1 MDLNDEQR
9 AAVEFT
15 GPYLLVVA
23 APGAGKTGIL
33 VHRVVK
39 LIERGVR
46 PDQLVLMT
54 FTRKAAQEMRDR
66 LEKLIGP
73 DASRI
78 SAGTFHSFAF
88 RLLKEQL
95 NGAWKEFAVVE
106 DPRRPIGKIVR
117 ELKLKLDPQDCA
129 SNIMLAQQRLLT
141 PDVYR
146 EIVNGDLRRAD
157 IAKVYDAYQRWKWE
171 QHKLDYGDFV
181 PLALQLLEKP
191 ETLVLTRARCK
202 HLLIDEFQDI
212 GYDQFELMKR
222 LVGANGHVTAVGDF
236 DQSVYGFR
244 GADPR
249 FLDGFRQLYPR
260 HHMITVTRNYRS
272 TPEILRPALA
282 LIRHNTNRID
292 KPLMT
297 RNQPGAPVEVTFC
310 PDTDNEAKQV
320 VQQIARDASGKWGD
334 YAILYRC
341 VTPDTPILT
350 SSLRYIPAGEL
361 AEGDELVAFQDKAAA
376 ASSVFRPAIVTTK
389 RTDVRPCVRVETEFA
404 TVIVT
409 RDHPFLVTRK
419 YGPKR
424 AYGPWYWKNA
434 EDLVPGQD
442 EIISLGPPWTPRRDF
457 EAGWL
462 AGILDGEGSV
472 LAGRGTRQFCKVS
485 LSQNNG
491 KGALIHERARR
502 ILVAAGYDCRTYQ
515 AQPRMGVT
523 RVLGKFS
530 DNMRLLGEFR
540 PERLVAI
547 KPWIGESLRNLRKAR
562 VASVTSAGDREIV
575 VLATSEGTLITAGLF
590 SHNCN
595 AQSLAIESAL
605 FEAEIPYSTVGKPFF
620 ELSEVKL
627 LLAYLRLVRNTMD
640 DAALKMVL
648 NVPPRYLGPEFQ
660 NGLQTAATEGETHLY
675 QALDFYRPPRHF
687 QSQKAMEF
695 KQLIENLRYLS
706 RTRSPAQLLREVR
719 GPGGFDPW
727 LTAESDDEPDNERA
741 RNIDELCRVAERW
754 TTTGEFLQHVMAV
767 TKASKGKGNRVHML
781 TLHRSK
787 GLEFPHVW
795 LIGMTDGVLPH
806 EKATWAPG
814 GEEEERRLCY
824 VGMTRAMKSLHLS
837 VPERVWSKTS
847 TASRFLYE
855 AGLLVH

>member
-15 GPYLLVVA
+15 GPHLLVVA

-106 DPRRPIGKIVR
+106 VPRRPIGKIVR

-334 YAILYRC
+334 CAILYR
-341 VTPDTPILT
+341 
-350 SSLRYIPAGEL
+350 
-361 AEGDELVAFQDKAAA
+361 
-376 ASSVFRPAIVTTK
+376 
-389 RTDVRPCVRVETEFA
+389 
-404 TVIVT
+404 
-409 RDHPFLVTRK
+409 
-419 YGPKR
+419 
-424 AYGPWYWKNA
+424 
-434 EDLVPGQD
+434 
-442 EIISLGPPWTPRRDF
+442 
-457 EAGWL
+457 
-462 AGILDGEGSV
+462 
-472 LAGRGTRQFCKVS
+472 
-485 LSQNNG
+485 
-491 KGALIHERARR
+491 
-502 ILVAAGYDCRTYQ
+502 
-515 AQPRMGVT
+515 
-523 RVLGKFS
+523 
-530 DNMRLLGEFR
+530 
-540 PERLVAI
+540 
-547 KPWIGESLRNLRKAR
+547 
-562 VASVTSAGDREIV
+562 
-575 VLATSEGTLITAGLF
+575 
-590 SHNCN
+590 CN

-627 LLAYLRLVRNTMD
+627 LLAYLRLARNPLD
-640 DAALKMVL
+640 DAAVKAVL
-648 NVPPRYLGPEFQ
+648 NIPPRYLGPEFQ
-660 NGLQTAATEGETHLY
+660 NALQTAATEGETRLY
-675 QALDFYRPPRHF
+675 QALDVMPYPRHF
-687 QSQKAMEF
+687 QRQKAREF
-695 KQLIENLRYLS
+695 KQLIEGLRS
-706 RTRSPAQLLREVR
+706 MVRTRGPAQLMREIR
-719 GPGGFDPW
+719 GPGGFDAW
-727 LTAESDDEPDNERA
+727 LTAEADDQPDNERA
-741 RNIDELCRVAERW
+741 RNVDELCRVAERW
-754 TTTGEFLQHVMAV
+754 NDTGQFLQHVMAV
-767 TKASKGKGNRVHML
+767 TKAAKGRGVRVNLL
-781 TLHRSK
+781 TMHRAK
-787 GLEFPHVW
+787 GLEWPHVCV
-795 LIGMTDGVLPH
+795 IGACDGVVPH

-814 GEEEERRLCY
+814 GEEEERRLFY
-824 VGMTRAMKSLHLS
+824 VGMTRAMNTLTIS
-837 VPERVWSKTS
+837 VPARMWRKQTQP
-847 TASRFLYE
+847 SRFLYE
-855 AGLLVH
+855 AELLVA